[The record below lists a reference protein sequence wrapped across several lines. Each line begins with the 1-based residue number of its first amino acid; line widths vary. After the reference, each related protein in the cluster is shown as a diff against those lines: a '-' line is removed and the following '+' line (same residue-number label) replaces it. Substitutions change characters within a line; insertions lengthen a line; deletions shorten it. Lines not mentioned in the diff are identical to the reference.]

1 MPFCVPSAHL
11 EPILKPQV
19 GHVALLSPHWLPS
32 VWAQGLQV
40 QFNTSLNKIWGF
52 PAGSV
57 VKNPPAQQEMQIQ
70 LLGQKDPLP
79 GEGNGNP
86 LQYSCL
92 GSPMDRG
99 TWWVTYSPWSRKELD
114 TTE

>member
-19 GHVALLSPHWLPS
+19 GHVALLSPHWVPS

-40 QFNTSLNKIWGF
+40 QFNISLNKIWSF
-52 PAGSV
+52 PAGSNG
-57 VKNPPAQQEMQIQ
+57 KESACSAGDADSTPGSEIS
-70 LLGQKDPLP
+70 P

-86 LQYSCL
+86 LLYSCL
-92 GSPMDRG
+92 ENSMDKGARRA
-99 TWWVTYSPWSRKELD
+99 TDHRVSKSETRLSN
-114 TTE
+114 

>member
-40 QFNTSLNKIWGF
+40 QFNISLNKIWSF
-52 PAGSV
+52 PAGSSG
-57 VKNPPAQQEMQIQ
+57 KESACPAGDADSTPGSERS
-70 LLGQKDPLP
+70 P

-86 LQYSCL
+86 LPYSCL
-92 GSPMDRG
+92 ENPMDRG
-99 TWWVTYSPWSRKELD
+99 AWWATVDGITKSRTLLSD
-114 TTE
+114 